1 MQFFKNLGKLDKG
14 TADMKE
20 NTRKEILFLSLIG
33 ILFVGISLLCINSL
47 FTEVS
52 ESFIIQGFYFILM
65 ISIIAFFPFL
75 GLYCFWNAI
84 KLYQEYVDSKE
95 SD

>member
-1 MQFFKNLGKLDKG
+1 MKFFKNLEKIDSG
-14 TADMKE
+14 TANMKD
-20 NTRKEILFLSLIG
+20 NARKEALFLSLIG

-65 ISIIAFFPFL
+65 ICIIAFFPFL

-84 KLYQEYVDSKE
+84 KLYQEYADSKK

>member
-14 TADMKE
+14 TADMKD
-20 NTRKEILFLSLIG
+20 NARKEALFLSLIG

-52 ESFIIQGFYFILM
+52 ESFIIQGFYFIDDLHN
-65 ISIIAFFPFL
+65 SFLSFFRAL
-75 GLYCFWNAI
+75 LLLERY
-84 KLYQEYVDSKE
+84 
-95 SD
+95 